1 MIASIAP
8 KEKVGLGHMLEVE
21 QQMPGPL
28 EQIYAAWTSATEMA
42 RWWWPHIA
50 DARYRIDPRPGGS
63 YRMESEAAG
72 IAVEGEYVS
81 LDPPREIVMTWRW
94 LSDGVGDVEETVRIE
109 FRPNDEAPRSQSSMN
124 STKSPET
131 VTASVWA
138 GRTSSPASLA
148 CSPDSR

>member
-109 FRPNDEAPRSQSSMN
+109 FRPNDEGTAV
-124 STKSPET
+124 T
-131 VTASVWA
+131 VIHELDEVAGDGDGLRLGWA
-138 GRTSSPASLA
+138 DVLA
-148 CSPDSR
+148 RLARLFG